1 MSQNLDPLILD
12 FLEWLA
18 PNPRP
23 YAEVME
29 AWRTS
34 CPRLTVF
41 EDSIDR
47 GFVARA
53 ASNGAGRMVAITR
66 AGSDFL
72 ADNRMAPSGLRPAP
86 SREERRQEQRVER
99 PRRGASPAATC

>member
-1 MSQNLDPLILD
+1 MSADLDPLILD

-34 CPRLTVF
+34 CPRLTVW

-47 GFVARA
+47 GFVARSRA
-53 ASNGAGRMVAITR
+53 NGDSRMIALTE

-72 ADNRMAPSGLRPAP
+72 ADNGRMAPSGLRAAP
-86 SREERRQEQRVER
+86 SRKESREEKREGRR
-99 PRRGASPAATC
+99 

>member
-1 MSQNLDPLILD
+1 MAESLDPLILD

-34 CPRLTVF
+34 YPRLTVF

-47 GFVARA
+47 GFVAR
-53 ASNGAGRMVAITR
+53 SGANCGARMIALTE

-72 ADNRMAPSGLRPAP
+72 ADDRRMAPSGLRAAP
-86 SREERRQEQRVER
+86 SREEKREERRR
-99 PRRGASPAATC
+99 

>member
-1 MSQNLDPLILD
+1 MAESLDPLILD
-12 FLEWLA
+12 FLEWIG
-18 PNPRP
+18 PDPRP

-53 ASNGAGRMVAITR
+53 DRMIATTE

-72 ADNRMAPSGLRPAP
+72 AANGRMAPSGLRAAP
-86 SREERRQEQRVER
+86 NREESREEKREGRRR
-99 PRRGASPAATC
+99 

>member
-1 MSQNLDPLILD
+1 MTQNLDPLIRD

-18 PNPRP
+18 PGPRP

-41 EDSIDR
+41 EDAIDR
-47 GFVARA
+47 GFVARGA
-53 ASNGAGRMVAITR
+53 ANGAGRVIAITD
-66 AGSDFL
+66 AGRDFL
-72 ADNRMAPSGLRPAP
+72 AERRMAPGKPAP
-86 SREERRQEQRVER
+86 SREETREDGRR
-99 PRRGASPAATC
+99 

>member
-1 MSQNLDPLILD
+1 MTDSLDPLILD
-12 FLEWLA
+12 FLGWLA

-47 GFVARA
+47 GFIVRA
-53 ASNGAGRMVAITR
+53 DRTIAITQAGR
-66 AGSDFL
+66 DFL
-72 ADNRMAPSGLRPAP
+72 RENGRMAPAGLRAAP
-86 SREERRQEQRVER
+86 SRRKAGRKSERAA
-99 PRRGASPAATC
+99 GAEA

>member
-1 MSQNLDPLILD
+1 MSADLDPLILD

-34 CPRLTVF
+34 CPRLTVW
-41 EDSIDR
+41 EDAVDR
-47 GFVARA
+47 GFVVRA
-53 ASNGAGRMVAITR
+53 DADRRARMVAITR
-66 AGSDFL
+66 AGRAFL
-72 ADNRMAPSGLRPAP
+72 AENKRMAPSGLRAAP
-86 SREERRQEQRVER
+86 SR
-99 PRRGASPAATC
+99 

>member
-1 MSQNLDPLILD
+1 MAESLDPLILD

-18 PNPRP
+18 PDPRP

-47 GFVARA
+47 GFIVRA
-53 ASNGAGRMVAITR
+53 EANGAGRMIALTQ
-66 AGSDFL
+66 AGRDFL
-72 ADNRMAPSGLRPAP
+72 RDSGRMAPSSSRAAP
-86 SREERRQEQRVER
+86 SREERWDER
-99 PRRGASPAATC
+99 RR

>member
-1 MSQNLDPLILD
+1 MSADLDPLILD

-34 CPRLTVF
+34 CPRLTVW

-47 GFVARA
+47 GFVARSGA
-53 ASNGAGRMVAITR
+53 NGGARVIGLTEAG
-66 AGSDFL
+66 GNFL
-72 ADNRMAPSGLRPAP
+72 AANRRMAPSGLRAAP
-86 SREERRQEQRVER
+86 SREERRDESREEKR
-99 PRRGASPAATC
+99 EGKRR

>member
-1 MSQNLDPLILD
+1 MTNPAGSIDPLILD

-18 PNPRP
+18 PEPRP

-34 CPRLTVF
+34 CPRLTVW

-47 GFVARA
+47 GFVARGEPHRPLRRIA
-53 ASNGAGRMVAITR
+53 ITDAGRN
-66 AGSDFL
+66 FL
-72 ADNRMAPSGLRPAP
+72 AANGRMAPSGSHAAP
-86 SREERRQEQRVER
+86 SREEIGQESRR
-99 PRRGASPAATC
+99 

>member
-1 MSQNLDPLILD
+1 MSQAAANLDPLILD

-18 PNPRP
+18 PKSRP

-34 CPRLTVF
+34 CPRLTVW

-47 GFVARA
+47 GFVARSRA
-53 ASNGAGRMVAITR
+53 NGGARKIALTEAG
-66 AGSDFL
+66 GDFP
-72 ADNRMAPSGLRPAP
+72 ADNRRMAPSGLRAAP
-86 SREERRQEQRVER
+86 SRDESREEKGE
-99 PRRGASPAATC
+99 GK

>member
-1 MSQNLDPLILD
+1 MAESLDPLILD

-47 GFVARA
+47 GFVARRGA
-53 ASNGAGRMVAITR
+53 NGGARMIALTE

-72 ADNRMAPSGLRPAP
+72 AASGRMAPSGLRAAP
-86 SREERRQEQRVER
+86 SREESREEKREGRRR
-99 PRRGASPAATC
+99 

>member
-1 MSQNLDPLILD
+1 MSENLDPLILD

-34 CPRLTVF
+34 CPRLTVW
-41 EDSIDR
+41 EDSLDR
-47 GFVARA
+47 GFVARVSA
-53 ASNGAGRMVAITR
+53 NGASRVIALTGAGR
-66 AGSDFL
+66 DFL
-72 ADNRMAPSGLRPAP
+72 ADHRRMAPSGVRAAP
-86 SREERRQEQRVER
+86 SREESRDEKREGRRR
-99 PRRGASPAATC
+99 